1 MNEPLLPE
9 TQELAEL
16 VEQVV
21 EAFTGMSVHRV
32 APGDGAQGD
41 ELCIG
46 SVTIVGPF
54 RSAVTVGCRREFAQ
68 RIAAL
73 MLGGSPQSL
82 EDDAWRDALAEFT
95 NVVGGNVKALISMLA
110 GETCRLCLP
119 TVASGGRPLS
129 AQLPRRDLAFSCD
142 GEIVTIDLVE
152 LAEPTQLS

>member
-1 MNEPLLPE
+1 MSEQSLPE

-16 VEQVV
+16 VAEVM

-32 APGDGAQGD
+32 APGDGGHGD
-41 ELCIG
+41 QLCIG
-46 SVTIVGPF
+46 SVTIDGPF
-54 RSAVTVGCRREFAQ
+54 RSALTVGCRREFAE
-68 RIAAL
+68 RIAAA
-73 MLGGSPQSL
+73 MLGGSTQSL
-82 EDDAWRDALAEFT
+82 ADDAWRDALAEFT

-129 AQLPRRDLAFSCD
+129 VQMPRRDLAFSCD